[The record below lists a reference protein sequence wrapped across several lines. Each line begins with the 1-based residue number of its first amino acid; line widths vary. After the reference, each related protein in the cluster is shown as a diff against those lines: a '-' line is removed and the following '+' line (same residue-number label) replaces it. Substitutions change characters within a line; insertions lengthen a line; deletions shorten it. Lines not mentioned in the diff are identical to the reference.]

1 MADWWLIPEDL
12 QNTLRDH
19 LWESCDKVLSALQRH
34 NNENGVT
41 GALGQTLSD
50 NPLVN
55 DRVIVRFDYRKF
67 AEQSEEFWTGA
78 DGALIV
84 TITPP
89 NGPTKRKAV
98 LFQAKLC
105 KKDVPARQQSLRRED
120 ASRLKRQSRQIVD
133 FTDDAIGIFYTPD
146 NIYVVD
152 AQALNE
158 LTVEELRQPLRG
170 SQRLLTLATY
180 LGKWLPRCAR
190 GDDRSEFL
198 ERADVGNGFMHLI
211 TMDVRSHMP
220 LLPQA
225 KEDIPRQDYGQKS
238 HGEKMPRRWR

>member
-12 QNTLRDH
+12 QNTLHDH
-19 LWESCDKVLSALQRH
+19 LRESCDKVLDALQRH

-41 GALGQTLSD
+41 GALGQTLRD
-50 NPLVN
+50 NPLIN
-55 DRVIVRFDYRKF
+55 DRVVVQFDYRKF
-67 AEQSEEFWTGA
+67 PEQSEEFRTGA
-78 DGALIV
+78 DGALMV

-89 NGPTKRKAV
+89 NGPAKRKAV

-105 KKDVPARQQSLRRED
+105 KKEVPPRRQRLRRED
-120 ASRLKRQSRQIVD
+120 AARLKRQSRQMVD

-170 SQRLLTLATY
+170 PHRLITLETY

-190 GDDRSEFL
+190 GDDRPDFL
-198 ERADVGNGFMHLI
+198 ERANVGQGFMHLI
-211 TMDVRSHMP
+211 TMDVRSRIP

-225 KEDIPRQDYGQKS
+225 KEEIPRQDFGRES
-238 HGEKMPRRWR
+238 RGEKVPRRRR